1 MRALVLEPLA
11 RSDRSR
17 RGRGTRR
24 RSSWGGR
31 ASSEWAEALRRRLIT
46 RLLARRRGGRRL
58 SGAYRAV
65 RVALA
70 IGASGHLLQSA
81 VCSVHSFPK
90 YQRIAHFTTCR
101 RTRAHAQH
109 VVCKKIVRG
118 NVFVVFDDV
127 TRASLPAAAL
137 SRKRA
142 HPACQEEAAARV
154 PVHRGGGVGASN
166 GARLGQSCAGDARD
180 AAARGSQACSWPHMC
195 GTRCVPAAVPR
206 QNPPSAICYRARAL
220 AQRWCATPGLSA
232 TRRALEAWAC

>member
-1 MRALVLEPLA
+1 MTTRQYKPRTEAPKPRLPRGLPDTPADSMTLDEVLCGGHIVTPAGRATRSRMRSAPKPGSPQAEEEAAREAASAAAAAAAAGLAARQAEEAQHAEQQQQAQGGAKQPTEEEEAKVRALVLEPLA

-70 IGASGHLLQSA
+70 IGASGQWDPPTASA

-109 VVCKKIVRG
+109 VC
-118 NVFVVFDDV
+118 
-127 TRASLPAAAL
+127 
-137 SRKRA
+137 
-142 HPACQEEAAARV
+142 C
-154 PVHRGGGVGASN
+154 
-166 GARLGQSCAGDARD
+166 
-180 AAARGSQACSWPHMC
+180 M
-195 GTRCVPAAVPR
+195 
-206 QNPPSAICYRARAL
+206 
-220 AQRWCATPGLSA
+220 
-232 TRRALEAWAC
+232 